1 MQILSGLFSA
11 IGEVISVIFGFF
23 SNPFG
28 TTDASGIIGM
38 VISLVIKLIILVI
51 LIKAFEN
58 VWLFYKRSLFKDAI
72 EWTLLEIQIPREV
85 LKTPRAME
93 QFFMNLHGLRNA
105 AGDLLEKYIDGEV
118 TLWWSLEL
126 VSFGGEVHFYIRT
139 PKKHKKMTEASLYAQ
154 YPTVETMEVEDYLK
168 NFPDNTKDIYAKGY
182 NLFGGELILRKE
194 DAYPITTYEQFE
206 LSKDEMALDPIS
218 AILEVL
224 AGINK
229 EEMVFVQILVRPAG
243 SEWQKAGK
251 ALVDKLIGRE
261 KKEEKKSKG
270 AGGGLVEWVRNIIL
284 APAEQP
290 TWSSSTKEEKK
301 ETKDE
306 LKKLT
311 PGEKE
316 VLEAVEKSI
325 AKPGFET
332 QIRYLYYAPKSIFST
347 NFARRGLIGAFNQY
361 ASPALNSFRGNP
373 FVETRSRWIYF
384 PHIFVSKRVEAR
396 KQRILHNFR
405 NRKLPEESSWARVQ
419 VAHPFN
425 LNLRSKTFI
434 LNTAEAATIFHIPS
448 EVVLTSPHIK
458 RLESKRMGPPAG
470 LPIFKEEE

>member
-1 MQILSGLFSA
+1 MQIFSGLFES
-11 IGEVISVIFGFF
+11 IGSVNYFIFGLFPSFF
-23 SNPFG
+23 DSFG
-28 TTDASGIIGM
+28 SSDTIGTIINL
-38 VISLVIKLIILVI
+38 LVKLIILVL

-58 VWLFYKRSLFKDAI
+58 VWLFHRRSLFKDSI

-93 QFFMNLHGLRNA
+93 QFFMNLHGLRNV

-126 VSFGGEVHFYIRT
+126 ASFGGEVHFYIRT
-139 PKKHKKMTEASLYAQ
+139 PKKHKKMTEAGLYAQ
-154 YPTVETMEVEDYLK
+154 YPTVEIMEVEDYLK
-168 NFPDNTKDIYAKGY
+168 SFPDNTKDIYEKGY
-182 NLFGGELILRKE
+182 NLFGGELLLKKE
-194 DAYPITTYEQFE
+194 DAYPIITYEQFE

-224 AGINK
+224 AGIQK

-243 SEWQKAGK
+243 SEWQEVGK

-290 TWSSSTKEEKK
+290 TWGLPAKEEKK

-361 ASPALNSFRGNP
+361 ASPALNSFKGNP

-384 PHIFVSKRVEAR
+384 PHIFVARRVEAR

-405 NRKLPEESSWARVQ
+405 NRRLPEESSWARVQ
-419 VAHPFN
+419 VAHPLN
-425 LNLRSKTFI
+425 LNLKSKTFI
-434 LNTAEAATIFHIPS
+434 LNTAEMATIFHIPS